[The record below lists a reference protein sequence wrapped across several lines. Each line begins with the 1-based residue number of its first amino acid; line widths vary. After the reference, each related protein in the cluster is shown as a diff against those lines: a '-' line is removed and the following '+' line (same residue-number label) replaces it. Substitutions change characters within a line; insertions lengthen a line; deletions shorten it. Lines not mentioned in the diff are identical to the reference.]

1 MTSELL
7 SRLYSNSVWK
17 RTVKSLSFPLSN
29 LAPASMIDDDK
40 LQDIYFQ
47 MSQINPSPVYQVGGT
62 GIIDAVKEG
71 AAKLDDQGYKPIS

>member
-1 MTSELL
+1 
-7 SRLYSNSVWK
+7 
-17 RTVKSLSFPLSN
+17 
-29 LAPASMIDDDK
+29 MIDDDK